1 MESVKFV
8 EKLIALIFDRT
19 FSCYADDLAA
29 ELRNRPEYVR
39 YN

>member
-1 MESVKFV
+1 
-8 EKLIALIFDRT
+8 LIFDRT

-39 YN
+39 YNWALGACPK